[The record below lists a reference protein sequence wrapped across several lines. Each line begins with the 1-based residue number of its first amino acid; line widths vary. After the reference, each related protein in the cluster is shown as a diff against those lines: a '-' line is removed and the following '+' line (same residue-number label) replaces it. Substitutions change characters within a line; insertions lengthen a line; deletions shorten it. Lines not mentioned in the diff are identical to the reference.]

1 MSDLRDALAK
11 LAENKQDAITVYP
24 ARLGDGSGR
33 VIAGAG
39 LVYVRVADT
48 VTIAVCTSV
57 PPIHDLNVWVG
68 YDPIQTNILRV
79 ISQRDITG
87 KQEYIPGVAA
97 HAAMHEFM
105 GAGSL
110 GGTDVVKVQLQQF
123 MPLAVWPYQGLKVII
138 YPGVVWLDSQYKL
151 IADTNPYGKPV
162 PKVIDFAGYPSP
174 ANNKEMYYLIG
185 IDNTGNIQVIGGNQV
200 DWGTITL
207 ADIPAV
213 PAGMKYPLAA
223 VRRAFEQDA
232 IVINRE
238 STDIVDLRFPLAH
251 KHTEADLPNNALKI
265 GGYPVDVNG
274 LTVGNTLV
282 FDGTKFAPGDAVGGG
297 GGIHWY
303 VDGHLESSS
312 VIVRSYVAP
321 RDMTIRKIFMMLE
334 QLGTSGTTTIDIRK
348 NGTTIFTNPTSKP
361 SLAYNASNSV
371 TSAVP
376 DVVNVSEGDILT
388 LHIDSTATGAEGLNV
403 VIDNSSVGGS
413 GGGSS
418 SNFDVG
424 IDAPSN
430 WPISQYNEEFNNP
443 LSQEWTTF
451 NFGSNSYTVQ
461 NSALVA
467 TLAGTSGI
475 NARIIAKP
483 IPSGYWRCYAKVG
496 LSAMSQGSASNWV
509 ASGVALYD
517 QNSGRICMIINNR
530 SHQNNMLNV
539 NVELWNNFTSW
550 NSNPVTNERMQY
562 FHPYLMVTKKS
573 NGWDFGI
580 SYDGVAFCMILKNYN
595 LTFLTPTHIGL
606 FCNAVIG
613 STSKSVHTM
622 HWMRFE
628 IL

>member
-1 MSDLRDALAK
+1 MSDLRDALTK
-11 LAENKQDAITVYP
+11 LVENKQDAITVYP

-39 LVYVRVADT
+39 LVYVRIADT
-48 VTIAVCTSV
+48 VTVAACASV

-68 YDPIQTNILRV
+68 YDPIQLHILRV

-87 KQEYIPGVAA
+87 KQEFAPGVSA

-138 YPGVVWLDSQYKL
+138 YPGVVWLDTQYKL
-151 IADTNPYGKPV
+151 IADTNSYGKPV
-162 PKVIDFAGYPSP
+162 PKVIDFAEYPSP
-174 ANNKEMYYLIG
+174 DTDKEMYYLIG
-185 IDNTGNIQVIGGNQV
+185 IDNIGNIQVVAGNQV
-200 DWGTITL
+200 DLGTITL

-223 VRRAFEQDA
+223 VRRMFDQDA

-265 GGYPVDVNG
+265 GGYPVDVSG

-282 FDGTKFAPGDAVGGG
+282 FDGTKFAPGDAVGGV

-312 VIVRSYVAP
+312 VVVRSYVAP

-361 SLAYNASNSV
+361 SLAYNANSSV

-376 DVVNVSEGDILT
+376 EVTSVSEGDILT
-388 LHIDSTATGAEGLNV
+388 LHLDSAAIGAEGLNV
-403 VIDNSSVGGS
+403 VIDTSS
-413 GGGSS
+413 GGGGSAS
-418 SNFDVG
+418 GFDVG
-424 IDAPSN
+424 IDSLVN
-430 WPISQYNEEFNNP
+430 WPLSPYNEEFDNP
-443 LSQEWTTF
+443 LSSEWIAV
-451 NFGSNSYTVQ
+451 NMESNTYTVA
-461 NSALVA
+461 NSALIVNMI
-467 TLAGTSGI
+467 GTSGSTG
-475 NARIIAKP
+475 RGVVKP

-496 LSAMSQGSASNWV
+496 LSARSQGSSSDWV
-509 ASGVALYD
+509 ASGIILYD
-517 QNSGRICMIINNR
+517 QNSGRLCVIINNR
-530 SHQNNMLNV
+530 SYQNNMLNV

-550 NSNPVTNERMQY
+550 NSNLVTNERMQY
-562 FHPYLMVTKKS
+562 FHPYLMVAKKS

-580 SYDGVAFCMILKNYN
+580 SYDGVAFCMILENYN

-613 STSKSVHTM
+613 SMSKSVHTM

>member
-1 MSDLRDALAK
+1 MTDLRDALAK
-11 LAENKQDAITVYP
+11 LVENKQDAITVYP

-48 VTIAVCTSV
+48 VTIAACASV

-79 ISQRDITG
+79 MGQRDITG
-87 KQEYIPGVAA
+87 KQDVVPAVSA
-97 HAAMHEFM
+97 HATMHEFM

-185 IDNTGNIQVIGGNQV
+185 IDNTGNIQVIGGSQV

-207 ADIPAV
+207 ADIPTM
-213 PAGMKYPLAA
+213 PASMRYPLAA

-251 KHTEADLPNNALKI
+251 KHTENDLPNNALKI
-265 GGYPVDVNG
+265 GGYPVDVSG

-376 DVVNVSEGDILT
+376 DVTSVSEGDILT
-388 LHIDSTATGAEGLNV
+388 LYIDSAATGAEGMNV
-403 VIDNSSVGGS
+403 VVDIGNSSGSS
-413 GGGSS
+413 GGGSD
-418 SNFDVG
+418 FDVG
-424 IDAPSN
+424 IDALIN
-430 WPISQYNEEFNNP
+430 WPISLYNEEFNNP
-443 LSQEWTTF
+443 LSNEWIAV
-451 NFGSNSYTVQ
+451 NMGSNTYTVA
-461 NSALVA
+461 NSALIMNV
-467 TLAGTSGI
+467 TGTDTTAGRGI
-475 NARIIAKP
+475 VKP
-483 IPSGYWRCYAKVG
+483 IPPGYWRCYTKVG
-496 LSAMSQGSASNWV
+496 LSARSQGSVSYWV
-509 ASGVALYD
+509 ASGVLLYD
-517 QNSGRICMIINNR
+517 QNSGRLCILVNNR
-530 SHQNNMLNV
+530 SYQANTLNV
-539 NVELWNNFTSW
+539 NVELWSSFTSW
-550 NSNPVTNERMQY
+550 NSSPVINDRMQY
-562 FHPYLMVTKKS
+562 FHPYLMVAKKS
-573 NGWDFGI
+573 TGWDFGI
-580 SYDGVAFCMILKNYN
+580 SYDGVAFCTILENYN

-606 FCNAVIG
+606 FCNAMIG
-613 STSKSVHTM
+613 STSKSIHTM

>member
-1 MSDLRDALAK
+1 MTDLRDALAK
-11 LAENKQDAITVYP
+11 LVENKQDAITVYP

-48 VTIAVCTSV
+48 VTIAVCSSV

-79 ISQRDITG
+79 MGQRNISG
-87 KQEYIPGVAA
+87 KQDFAPGVSA

-185 IDNTGNIQVIGGNQV
+185 IDNTGNIQVIGGSQV

-207 ADIPAV
+207 ADIPTM
-213 PAGMKYPLAA
+213 PASMRYPLAA

-251 KHTEADLPNNALKI
+251 KHTENDLPNNALKI
-265 GGYPVDVNG
+265 GGYPVDVSG

-376 DVVNVSEGDILT
+376 EVTSVSEGDILT
-388 LHIDSTATGAEGLNV
+388 LHLDSAAIGAEGLNV
-403 VIDNSSVGGS
+403 VIDTSS
-413 GGGSS
+413 GGGGSVS
-418 SNFDVG
+418 GFDVG
-424 IDAPSN
+424 IDAPIN
-430 WPISQYNEEFNNP
+430 WPSSQHNEEFDSA
-443 LSQEWTTF
+443 LSSSWITV
-451 NFGSNSYTVQ
+451 NMGSNTYEVK
-461 NSALVA
+461 NSALVVKL
-467 TLAGTSGI
+467 TGTSGI
-475 NARIIAKP
+475 TLRGMAKP

-496 LSAMSQGSASNWV
+496 MSAMTRGSTSDWTSV
-509 ASGVALYD
+509 GILLYD
-517 QNSGRICMIINNR
+517 QSSGRLAVLINHR
-530 SHQNNMLNV
+530 SYAANAIHINM
-539 NVELWNNFTSW
+539 ELWSNFTTWIS
-550 NSNPVTNERMQY
+550 SPTAQERIQY
-562 FHPYLMVTKKS
+562 FHPYLCVAKKS
-573 NGWDFGI
+573 TGWDFGF
-580 SYDGVAFCMILKNYN
+580 SYDGVEFCYPLNDYN
-595 LTFLTPTHIGL
+595 LTYLSPTHIGL
-606 FCNAVIG
+606 ATQAAIG
-613 STSKSVHTM
+613 STSSSVHTM

>member
-1 MSDLRDALAK
+1 MTDLRDALAK
-11 LAENKQDAITVYP
+11 LVENKQDAITVYP

-48 VTIAVCTSV
+48 VTIAACASV

-79 ISQRDITG
+79 MGQRNISG
-87 KQEYIPGVAA
+87 KQDFAPGVSA

-138 YPGVVWLDSQYKL
+138 YPGVVWLDTQYKL

-251 KHTEADLPNNALKI
+251 KHTENDLPNNALKI
-265 GGYPVDVNG
+265 GGYPVDVSG

-376 DVVNVSEGDILT
+376 DVTSVSEGDILT
-388 LHIDSTATGAEGLNV
+388 LYIDSTAAGAEGLNV
-403 VIDNSSVGGS
+403 VIDTSS
-413 GGGSS
+413 GGGGGGSAS
-418 SNFDVG
+418 DFDVG
-424 IDAPSN
+424 IDALIN
-430 WPISQYNEEFNNP
+430 WPISQYNEEFDEALDSSWITVNM
-443 LSQEWTTF
+443 
-451 NFGSNSYTVQ
+451 GSNWYGL
-461 NSALVA
+461 NKSALV
-467 TLAGTSGI
+467 TKVVGNSTVQMRGI
-475 NARIIAKP
+475 FKP
-483 IPSGYWRCYAKVG
+483 ILSGNWRCYAKVG
-496 LSAMSQGSASNWV
+496 MSAPTQGTTSSRT
-509 ASGVALYD
+509 ASGIGLLD
-517 QNSGRICMIINNR
+517 SNNNR
-530 SHQNNMLNV
+530 LAVLINHRSHADNTINLNL
-539 NVELWNNFTSW
+539 ELWNSPTSL
-550 NSNPVTNERMQY
+550 NSSPLAHARTQY
-562 FHPYLMVTKKS
+562 FHPYLMIAKKTT
-573 NGWDFGI
+573 GWDFGF
-580 SYDGVAFCMILKNYN
+580 SYDGIDFCTPLTDYN
-595 LTFLTPTHIGL
+595 LTFMTPTHIG
-606 FCNAVIG
+606 FIACNTVPPH
-613 STSKSVHTM
+613 TSVHTM

>member
-1 MSDLRDALAK
+1 MTDLRDALAK
-11 LAENKQDAITVYP
+11 LVENKQDAITVYP

-48 VTIAVCTSV
+48 VTIAVCASV
-57 PPIHDLNVWVG
+57 PPIHDLNVWIG
-68 YDPIQTNILRV
+68 YDPIQPNILRV

-87 KQEYIPGVAA
+87 KQEFAPGVSA

-138 YPGVVWLDSQYKL
+138 YPGVVWLDTQYKL

-162 PKVIDFAGYPSP
+162 PKVIDFAEYPSP
-174 ANNKEMYYLIG
+174 SINKEMYYLIG

-251 KHTEADLPNNALKI
+251 KHTENDLPNNALKI
-265 GGYPVDVNG
+265 GGYPVDVSG

-282 FDGTKFAPGDAVGGG
+282 FDGTKFAPGDAVGGS

-303 VDGHLESSS
+303 VDGYLESDS

-321 RDMTIRKIFMMLE
+321 RDMTIRKVFMMLE
-334 QLGTSGTTTIDIRK
+334 QLGTSGNTTIDIKK

-371 TSAVP
+371 TSVVP

-388 LHIDSTATGAEGLNV
+388 LHIDSAAVGAEGLNV
-403 VIDNSSVGGS
+403 IVDI
-413 GGGSS
+413 GSS
-418 SNFDVG
+418 SSSSGSSGFDVG
-424 IDAPSN
+424 LDSPVN
-430 WPISQYNEEFNNP
+430 WPISPYNEEFDDP
-443 LSQEWTTF
+443 LSSEWMAV
-451 NFGSNSYTVQ
+451 NLGSNTYTVA
-461 NSALVA
+461 NSALIVNMA
-467 TLAGTSGI
+467 ETSSSNG
-475 NARIIAKP
+475 RGVVKP
-483 IPSGYWRCYAKVG
+483 IPPGYWRCYAKVG
-496 LSAMSQGSASNWV
+496 LSARSQGSASDWV
-509 ASGVALYD
+509 ASGVFLYD
-517 QNSGRICMIINNR
+517 QNSGRLCVLINNR
-530 SHQNNMLNV
+530 SYQNNALNI
-539 NVELWNNFTSW
+539 NVELWNSFTSW

-562 FHPYLMVTKKS
+562 FHPYLMVAKKS
-573 NGWDFGI
+573 TGWDFGI
-580 SYDGVAFCMILKNYN
+580 SYDGVAFCMILDDYN